1 MSQQE
6 QAPELSMDPNALYR
20 EEVFTDRKMGTIRQM
35 IPVSVDGQPDPK
47 RKVLFVGQAQLLTP
61 MGTMPLAFEI
71 QAETLP
77 EAVAGFPAAAKQA
90 VEQTMK
96 ELQELRREAASSIIV
111 PEGGAPGAGFPPG
124 GGIQM
129 P

>member
-1 MSQQE
+1 MSPQE
-6 QAPELSMDPNALYR
+6 QTPELNMDPNALYR

-35 IPVSVDGQPDPK
+35 SPVTADGQPDAS
-47 RKVLFVGQAQLLTP
+47 RGVLFVGQAQLLTP
-61 MGTMPLAFEI
+61 MGAMPLAFEI
-71 QAETLP
+71 QADTLA
-77 EAVAGFPAAAKQA
+77 EAVAGFPAAAQQA

-124 GGIQM
+124 GGIQV

>member
-1 MSQQE
+1 
-6 QAPELSMDPNALYR
+6 
-20 EEVFTDRKMGTIRQM
+20 MGTIRQM
-35 IPVSVDGQPDPK
+35 TPVTADGQPDAG
-47 RKVLFVGQAQLLTP
+47 RSVLFVGQAQLLTP
-61 MGTMPLAFEI
+61 VGTLPLAFEI
-71 QAETLP
+71 PAATLAE
-77 EAVAGFPAAAKQA
+77 AIDGFPAAAQQA

-111 PEGGAPGAGFPPG
+111 PDAAAPGGGFTPPRG

>member
-1 MSQQE
+1 MSPQE
-6 QAPELSMDPNALYR
+6 QAPELSMDPKALYR

-35 IPVSVDGQPDPK
+35 IPVSADGQPDPN
-47 RKVLFVGQAQLLTP
+47 RSVLFLGQAQLLTP
-61 MGTMPLAFEI
+61 VGAVPLAFEI
-71 QAETLP
+71 EADTLAQAI
-77 EAVAGFPAAAKQA
+77 AGFPAAAKQA

-111 PEGGAPGAGFPPG
+111 PEGAPGAGFPPG